1 MRFNIK
7 YTIALCL
14 IVVLSATGNAQDI
27 INEDFLDNIKD
38 NAAALWSDN
47 TAAFTVTKA
56 PEKYN
61 SESAII
67 LGFKRNVSID
77 KKSRMGFLSKGERS
91 LYFVENVRFRIKLND
106 NNAVG
111 SYSTIY
117 FRYGDKQDGFSAK
130 VIKADGTV
138 QDVSLNEAVEVES
151 TSNMPEFFKSFF
163 DQQRDRQNWYYK
175 VAINDLEPGD
185 ILEYVANT
193 RSKIDVSRQGY
204 IEFSPQ
210 YEVCTKKYPILY
222 NQISIETDNNSSFKS
237 LSKNGAPDF
246 VKENSSES
254 GLYRFVF
261 TDKERGVEKD
271 VNFISPYQVYPFV
284 KFQVIFSNK
293 DNVKGSL
300 MGAKGEI
307 KAGFTKQELSKK
319 AWEDYVKVGD
329 NYYNGYSTVQN
340 LINDMWA
347 GLKKQGAK
355 DWSEK
360 EYISKVY
367 YRIRNFIVNQNS
379 YWDDKTVAY
388 MFGSLLYQRDIK
400 SDLIISISNSI
411 GNIND
416 ILFDS
421 EVRYLCKVGDKYYF
435 NCTDFS
441 NPDDLV
447 ESLIG
452 STAYIIHEP
461 GKGGVQAIEEIK
473 LPTTTMDDNVS
484 VLTTNASLNIEKSLI
499 NISRVSAYKGLTKS
513 REINTA
519 LKYIPYMLDDYKYY
533 GGESP
538 TEKMKPAQEEEY
550 YKAVKALKDNFK
562 EAKPDF
568 VKDQL
573 ENEFGKKVDYKSFAI
588 NSDGRS
594 VKANELN
601 FTEEFVLHDMVRKA
615 GKKLL
620 VNIPGL
626 IGSQLSIKKEEREQR
641 KYDINVS
648 LPRILK
654 WTINFKIPEGYT
666 AEGLQELNI
675 SKENETALFSCAAE
689 EKDGKVILNI
699 KKVYKKMWM
708 PKTEWADLLQVV
720 DAAFNSSFKY
730 ILLKP
735 KN

>member
-1 MRFNIK
+1 MKNNIK
-7 YTIALCL
+7 YIIAL
-14 IVVLSATGNAQDI
+14 VLLCFFQAASMAQDI
-27 INEDFLDNIKD
+27 INEDFLDNIET
-38 NAAALWSDN
+38 NSNSLWNDN
-47 TAAFTVTKA
+47 TPAFSVSGA

-61 SESAII
+61 SESAVI

-77 KKSRMGFLSKGERS
+77 KKSRLGFLSKGERS
-91 LYFVENVRFRIKLND
+91 LYFVENVRFKIKLND
-106 NNAVG
+106 NNAVNT
-111 SYSTIY
+111 YSTIY

-138 QDVSLNEAVEVES
+138 KNVSLNEAVEVERS
-151 TSNMPEFFKSFF
+151 SNMPEFFKSFF
-163 DQQRDRQNWYYK
+163 DQERGRQNWYYK
-175 VAINDLEPGD
+175 VAISDLEPGD
-185 ILEYVANT
+185 ILEYVAIT
-193 RSKIDVSRQGY
+193 RSKIDVTRQGY

-246 VKENSSES
+246 VKEASSES

-261 TDKERGVEKD
+261 TDKERGIEKD
-271 VNFISPYQVYPFV
+271 VNFISAYQVYPFV

-300 MGAKGEI
+300 MGQKGEI
-307 KAGFTKQELSKK
+307 KAGFTKEELAKK
-319 AWEDYVKVGD
+319 AWEDYTKVGD
-329 NYYNGYSTVQN
+329 VYYSDYETIQS
-340 LINDMWA
+340 LINSMWS

-355 DWSEK
+355 DMSEK
-360 EYISKVY
+360 EYINKAY
-367 YRIRNFIVNQNS
+367 YRVRNFIVNQSS

-388 MFGSLLYQRDIK
+388 IFGSLLFQKGIK
-400 SDLIISISNSI
+400 SELIITISNSI

-421 EVRYLCKVGDKYYF
+421 EIRYVCKVNDKYYY

-441 NPDDLV
+441 NPEDLV
-447 ESLIG
+447 ESLLG
-452 STAYIIHEP
+452 STAYIIREP
-461 GKGGVQAIEEIK
+461 GKGGVQEIVEIK
-473 LPTTTMDDNVS
+473 LPVTTVDDNVAS
-484 VLTTNASLNIEKSLI
+484 YSTNASLNIEKNTI
-499 NISRVSAYKGLTKS
+499 NISRVTSLKGLSKS
-513 REINTA
+513 RQIASA
-519 LKYIPYMLDDYKYY
+519 LKYTPYMLDDYKYY
-533 GGESP
+533 GGDAP
-538 TEKMKPAQEEEY
+538 TDKMRPAQEEEY

-568 VKDQL
+568 VKSEL
-573 ENEFGKKVDYKSFAI
+573 ESEFERKVEYKNFTV

-594 VKANELN
+594 QKASELN
-601 FTEEFVLHDMVRKA
+601 YTEEFVLHDMVRKA

-626 IGSQLSIKKEEREQR
+626 VGSQLRIKKEERENR

-648 LPRILK
+648 LPRTLK
-654 WTINFKIPEGYT
+654 WVINFKIPDGYT
-666 AEGLQELNI
+666 VEGLNELNL
-675 SKENETALFSCAAE
+675 SKENEDASFNFVAE
-689 EKDGKVILNI
+689 QKEGNVVFTI
-699 KKVYKKMWM
+699 KKVYKKAWM
-708 PKTEWADLLQVV
+708 PKTEWNNLLQVV
-720 DAAFNSSFKY
+720 DAAFNSSYKY

>member
-1 MRFNIK
+1 MKFYIK
-7 YTIALCL
+7 HTIALCL
-14 IVVLSATGNAQDI
+14 LVFLGFAGMTQDI
-27 INEDFLDNIKD
+27 INEDFLDNIES
-38 NAAALWSDN
+38 NAAGLWSD
-47 TAAFTVTKA
+47 APPAFAVIKT

-61 SESAII
+61 SESAVI

-106 NNAVG
+106 NNSVG
-111 SYSTIY
+111 TYSTIY

-130 VIKADGTV
+130 VIKADGTI
-138 QDVSLNEAVEVES
+138 QNVSLNEAVEVES

-210 YEVCTKKYPILY
+210 YEVCTKNYPILY

-246 VKENSSES
+246 IKENTSES

-261 TDKERGVEKD
+261 TDRERGVEKD

-284 KFQVIFSNK
+284 KFQVIFSNR

-300 MGAKGEI
+300 MGEKGEI

-329 NYYNGYSTVQN
+329 TYYNSYSTVQN
-340 LINDMWA
+340 LVNEMWA

-355 DWSEK
+355 EWSEK
-360 EYISKVY
+360 EYINKVY

-379 YWDDKTVAY
+379 YWDDKMVAY
-388 MFGSLLYQRDIK
+388 LFGSLLYQKDIK
-400 SDLIISISNSI
+400 SELIISISNSI

-421 EVRYLCKVGDKYYF
+421 EVRYLCKVGDKYFF

-441 NPDDLV
+441 NPEDLV
-447 ESLIG
+447 ESLLG
-452 STAYIIHEP
+452 STAYIIREP
-461 GKGGVQAIEEIK
+461 GKGGIQAIEEIK
-473 LPTTTMDDNVS
+473 LPSTAMDDNVS
-484 VLTTNASLNIEKSLI
+484 VLTANASLNIEKSLVTV
-499 NISRVSAYKGLTKS
+499 SRISAYKGLAKT
-513 REINTA
+513 REIPTA
-519 LKYIPYMLDDYKYY
+519 LKYIPYMLNDYKYY
-533 GGESP
+533 GGEGP

-550 YKAVKALKDNFK
+550 YNAVKALKDNFK
-562 EAKPDF
+562 AAKPDF
-568 VKDQL
+568 VKGQL
-573 ENEFGKKVDYKSFAI
+573 ESEFGKKVEYKNFTI
-588 NSDGRS
+588 NTDGRS
-594 VKANELN
+594 SKENELN
-601 FTEEFVLHDMVRKA
+601 FTEEFIVHDMVRKA
-615 GKKLL
+615 GKKIL

-626 IGSQLSIKKEEREQR
+626 IGSQLSIKKEERDQR

-648 LPRILK
+648 LPRVIK
-654 WTINFKIPEGYT
+654 WVINFKIPEGYT
-666 AEGLQELNI
+666 AEGLQELNVT
-675 SKENETALFSCAAE
+675 KENETALFSCVAE
-689 EKDGKVILNI
+689 EKEGKIILNI
-699 KKVYKKMWM
+699 KKAYKKMWM
-708 PKTEWADLLQVV
+708 PKSDWADLLQVV
-720 DAAFNSSFKY
+720 DTAYNSSFKY